1 MRLNQITSTFL
12 FTAGMLALAVPMSA
26 NAASPTSNAGASRAI
41 STSTLRGFNTGGGTS
56 VYTNTPGT
64 VAYFGWSTGSSSGS
78 AGTLSSPST
87 ATVGQ

>member
-1 MRLNQITSTFL
+1 MRLNQITSTL
-12 FTAGMLALAVPMSA
+12 LLTAGMLALAVPMSA

-41 STSTLRGFNTGGGTS
+41 STSTLQRFNVGGGAA
-56 VYTNTPGT
+56 VYTNTPGS

-78 AGTLSSPST
+78 VSTLSSSST